1 MPRDDHV
8 IFVIIVMQWAS
19 PLRDIRVHDLTI
31 KSVLNARCL
40 YKSLQFCSCLMSS
53 RHLKTKSFN
62 VERICDVTTK
72 IYCAKKFKIEFKFES
87 MRLLVFVYIL
97 YS

>member
-19 PLRDIRVHDLTI
+19 PLRDIRVHDLII

-40 YKSLQFCSCLMSS
+40 YKSLQLM
-53 RHLKTKSFN
+53 
-62 VERICDVTTK
+62 C
-72 IYCAKKFKIEFKFES
+72 
-87 MRLLVFVYIL
+87 
-97 YS
+97 

>member
-19 PLRDIRVHDLTI
+19 PLRDIRVHDLII

-40 YKSLQFCSCLMSS
+40 YKSLHGGSVGIELSPDT
-53 RHLKTKSFN
+53 L
-62 VERICDVTTK
+62 VER
-72 IYCAKKFKIEFKFES
+72 
-87 MRLLVFVYIL
+87 
-97 YS
+97 